1 MSKTWDKENMKT
13 LGVNMKKE
21 EAEAFKKLAEEQGAT
36 VGAMLRTFIQASLNS
51 AAASAKTGK
60 KSVDGVAHIVGYK
73 NTDRLKH
80 EVAFHNP
87 KNLSPDGMLNDILNT
102 YFAFVEQ
109 VRK

>member
-1 MSKTWDKENMKT
+1 MSKEWDKANMKT
-13 LGVNMKKE
+13 MGVNMKKE
-21 EAEAFKKLAEEQGAT
+21 EAEAFKKLAEEQGTT
-36 VGAMLRTFIQASLNS
+36 VGAMLRTFVQSTLNS
-51 AAASAKTGK
+51 AAGSAKTGNK
-60 KSVDGVAHIVGYK
+60 PVDGVAHIVGYK

-87 KNLSPDGMLNDILNT
+87 KNRNPDGMLNDILDQ

>member
-13 LGVNMKKE
+13 MGVNMKKD
-21 EAEAFKKLAEEQGAT
+21 EAEAFKKLAEEQGTT

-51 AAASAKTGK
+51 AAVSAKDGK
-60 KSVDGVAHIVGYK
+60 KPAGGVAHIVSYK

-87 KNLSPDGMLNDILNT
+87 RNLNPNEMLNAILDD
-102 YFAFVEQ
+102 YFAFVTR